1 MGDVNIWHI
10 VIGGLLTVAAS
21 VFGARA
27 TGRSSVRVA
36 EVSVEEGAY
45 VRAEGIYKGA
55 ITRLEKELDDLRK
68 EFRAEREARQGLERE
83 LSSERELRRGL
94 EQEVGKL
101 KGRLSSNGI
110 DVSDLPAP

>member
-1 MGDVNIWHI
+1 MDVSIWHI
-10 VIGGLLTVAAS
+10 VIGGLLTVAGS
-21 VFGARA
+21 VFAAKA

-55 ITRLEKELDDLRK
+55 ITRLEKELDDLRG
-68 EFRAEREARQGLERE
+68 ALRETRDE
-83 LSSERELRRGL
+83 LHAERELRKAVEL
-94 EQEVGKL
+94 EVGRL

-110 DVSDLPAP
+110 DVSDLPGTPS